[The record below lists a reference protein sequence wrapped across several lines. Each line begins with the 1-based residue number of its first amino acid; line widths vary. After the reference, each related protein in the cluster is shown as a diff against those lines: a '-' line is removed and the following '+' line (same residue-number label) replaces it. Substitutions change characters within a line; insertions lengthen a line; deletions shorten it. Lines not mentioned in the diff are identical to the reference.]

1 MEGRRTEITDLG
13 EIFIIILTVLGAKC
27 CNFVFLA
34 PIQLPAHIIFC
45 IIAKSDTLL
54 KQLGLTPRNSGILLI
69 FELDIFNACL

>member
-34 PIQLPAHIIFC
+34 PIKLPAHIIFC
-45 IIAKSDTLL
+45 IIAKSDKLL
-54 KQLGLTPRNSGILLI
+54 TLGLTPRNSSILLI